1 MAMNFMN
8 WLQSGRS
15 TGSKAVLLTLC
26 ASLVW
31 FGVQAAESIAVRPD
45 SPQNYT
51 VQQGDTL
58 SGIAAEATASGLYEG
73 SGWQP
78 IFQANEHI
86 IAEPNAIQPG
96 MALRIPAGF

>member
-58 SGIAAEATASGLYEG
+58 WGIAARFLE
-73 SGWQP
+73 QP
-78 IFQANEHI
+78 WLWPQVSRSQSA
-86 IAEPNAIQPG
+86 
-96 MALRIPAGF
+96 